1 MYVTELQQLK
11 EMEQAPGRSMPSEG
25 CWQLNNKEENQPA
38 TSLACPINQTAIK
51 EPLNPTVIGRTQN

>member
-25 CWQLNNKEENQPA
+25 CWRLNGSWSAKRKTNQQLIWHV
-38 TSLACPINQTAIK
+38 L
-51 EPLNPTVIGRTQN
+51 